1 MIARLRHWLASVW
14 DPETV
19 PFSPKSEVHNHVT
32 ITDESAAEKLRA
44 YAKEMR
50 DAINLPRAAAA

>member
-1 MIARLRHWLASVW
+1 MPLKAPAKP
-14 DPETV
+14 D
-19 PFSPKSEVHNHVT
+19 VHKHYT

-50 DAINLPRAAAA
+50 DAINLPRAVAA